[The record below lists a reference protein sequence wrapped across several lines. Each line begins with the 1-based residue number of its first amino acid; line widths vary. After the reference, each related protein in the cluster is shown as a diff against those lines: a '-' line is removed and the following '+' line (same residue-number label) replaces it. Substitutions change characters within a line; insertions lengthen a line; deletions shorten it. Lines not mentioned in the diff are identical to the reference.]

1 MAMDFKRV
9 VKVINQ
15 RPVLNLPNKL
25 TLIRIFL
32 VPFLMVFLLI
42 SNSRSFHYIAALIFI
57 TAIITDWLDG
67 HIARSMSQV
76 TTLGKLLDP
85 IADKL
90 LISSALISLVQVG
103 RVPAWMVVLLVGRDI
118 AITGLRAIA
127 ASQGLIIQA
136 SDLGKYKMIFEATAV
151 VFLILDWS
159 SPYQWLSFGPGILL
173 LWVAIGLAIISGVD
187 YFIKFWGKINL
198 EI

>member
-1 MAMDFKRV
+1 MDFKRV

-15 RPVLNLPNKL
+15 RPALNLPNKL

-67 HIARSMSQV
+67 HIARSTSQV

-90 LISSALISLVQVG
+90 LISAALISLVQVG

-151 VFLILDWS
+151 VFLILDWG